1 MLLRLPPDSPWKRF
15 ATSFSF
21 LALWTVFLA
30 ALGWKIW
37 SRAAGWGAAL
47 VVAALPS
54 VLIYG
59 AMIVPALVN

>member
-1 MLLRLPPDSPWKRF
+1 
-15 ATSFSF
+15 
-21 LALWTVFLA
+21 VFLA

-54 VLIYG
+54 LLIYG